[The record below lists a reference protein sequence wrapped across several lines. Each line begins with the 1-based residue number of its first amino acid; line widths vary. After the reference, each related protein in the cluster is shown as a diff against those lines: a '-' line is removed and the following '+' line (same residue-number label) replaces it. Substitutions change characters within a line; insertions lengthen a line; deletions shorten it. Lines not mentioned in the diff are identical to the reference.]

1 MRVIIVHRLRT
12 TVVVL
17 KLGRRVRGHLMMLLE
32 SRSPSGIRGDGEG
45 LV

>member
-17 KLGRRVRGHLMMLLE
+17 KLGRRVRGHTTSPLLE
-32 SRSPSGIRGDGEG
+32 REKQE
-45 LV
+45 V